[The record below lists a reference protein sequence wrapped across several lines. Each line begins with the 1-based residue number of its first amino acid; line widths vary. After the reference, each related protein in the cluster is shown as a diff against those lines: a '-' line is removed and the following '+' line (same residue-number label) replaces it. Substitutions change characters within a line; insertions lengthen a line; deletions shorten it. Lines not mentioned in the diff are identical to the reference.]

1 MTHHLEIET
10 PDTVRRAQWAEL
22 DQAIFNVDC
31 YLIHFAGD
39 PEKLA
44 IALDRLQTIA
54 DQYRRHKQSLP
65 IGYRR
70 KRDI

>member
-1 MTHHLEIET
+1 MNMTHHLEIET

-44 IALDRLQTIA
+44 IALDR
-54 DQYRRHKQSLP
+54 
-65 IGYRR
+65 GYGYCGLM
-70 KRDI
+70 ISTPHVT